1 MNKYIIE
8 ATGNIISKYRGGR
21 VMKVHVDNKGYNR
34 VSLHIDG
41 IGRQTKLVHRL
52 VAEQFLP
59 NPLNLPQVNHID
71 GNKSN
76 NAVSNLEWCTGQDN
90 VTHSIIT
97 GLVKRGSARPNSKL
111 DYDKVKIIKQLRET
125 GLTYTKLA
133 KMYGVSGQTISKVC
147 KNQTYQ

>member
-1 MNKYIIE
+1 
-8 ATGNIISKYRGGR
+8 
-21 VMKVHVDNKGYNR
+21 MKVHVDNKGYNR

-90 VTHSIIT
+90 VTHSVIT

-111 DYDKVKIIKQLRET
+111 DCDKVEEIKRLRSE
-125 GLTYTKLA
+125 GLTYYSIADK
-133 KMYGVSGQTISKVC
+133 YGCSYQTIHKVC
-147 KNQTYQ
+147 TNQTYQ